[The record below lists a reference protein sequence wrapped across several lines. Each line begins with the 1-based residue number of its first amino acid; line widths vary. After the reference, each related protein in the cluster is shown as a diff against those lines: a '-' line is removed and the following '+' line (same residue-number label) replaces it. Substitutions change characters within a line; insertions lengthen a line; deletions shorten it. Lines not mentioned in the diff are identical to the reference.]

1 MRRYETI
8 FISATDLPQ
17 EELQEIAEKCSQLIE
32 ARKGIVIRNENWGK
46 RKFAYPIQKQRFGIY
61 TLVEFASD
69 HGTLGELDRLFRFDD
84 RILRYQTV
92 KVSDSVDLAAL
103 EKELAEARGKSEGE
117 VPAAAEAMP
126 QAEESAAPAAAA
138 APAETAPAPAETAPA
153 AEEKGTEG

>member
-8 FISATDLPQ
+8 FISATDLPP
-17 EELQEIAEKCSQLIE
+17 EELQGIAEKCTQVIE

-46 RKFAYPIQKQRFGIY
+46 RKFAYPIEKQKFGIY

-92 KVSDSVDLAAL
+92 KISDSVDPAAL
-103 EKELAEARGKSEGE
+103 EKELAEARGK
-117 VPAAAEAMP
+117 AEA
-126 QAEESAAPAAAA
+126 QAPAPEEAKPEAGEAAPAAVA
-138 APAETAPAPAETAPA
+138 APEEQAPA

>member
-92 KVSDSVDLAAL
+92 KISDSVDPAAL
-103 EKELAEARGKSEGE
+103 EKELAEARAKSEG
-117 VPAAAEAMP
+117 
-126 QAEESAAPAAAA
+126 AAA
-138 APAETAPAPAETAPA
+138 APAEAAPAVVEPAPAAAAPAEAAPA

>member
-1 MRRYETI
+1 LRRYETI
-8 FISATDLPQ
+8 FISATDLPP
-17 EELQEIAEKCSQLIE
+17 EELQEIAGKCSQLIE

-46 RKFAYPIQKQRFGIY
+46 RKFAYPIEKQKFGIY

-103 EKELAEARGKSEGE
+103 EKELAEARGKAEGE
-117 VPAAAEAMP
+117 APKPEEAVAAAE
-126 QAEESAAPAAAA
+126 SAPVEPA
-138 APAETAPAPAETAPA
+138 APAETAPA